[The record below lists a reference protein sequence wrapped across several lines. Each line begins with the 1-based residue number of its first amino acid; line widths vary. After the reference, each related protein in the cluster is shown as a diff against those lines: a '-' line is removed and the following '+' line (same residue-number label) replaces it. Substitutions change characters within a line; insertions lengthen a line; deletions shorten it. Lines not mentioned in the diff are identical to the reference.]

1 MDLFTGLVLIQKD
14 TQQLVLKQ
22 YRYGSLLDACAV
34 AAGARPPQIATLYT
48 GVLGRPVYS
57 ALKEENTQAGGQSPE
72 DQRRTAEMLYSLLNK
87 GGKFAEQGQI
97 LFDPNLSNSEKSQK
111 WLTTAVNDAGGP
123 IPFISQVLFGLSAAG
138 GTVATGIYKFKKLYN
153 ESGESQL
160 QNAIEGIE
168 GQHSKKLFTDKQG
181 PVEKIQAIAQAY
193 EQNQAL
199 IEAMGPFVGDYRNEI
214 TPTELKTKIAS
225 LVNDLPNNP
234 SEQNQKVMKWLNWS
248 LESAANLV
256 ARKKIDP
263 IKLNL
268 DVEVQGK
275 IGNIIRYFTAKADI
289 PQHEPSDIL
298 VDYQI
303 SEQTPEE
310 LDKLKSELQKS
321 VDQTSK
327 GLLMAFRNESLI
339 LRYVLENLMK

>member
-160 QNAIEGIE
+160 KNAIEGIE

-199 IEAMGPFVGDYRNEI
+199 IEAMGPFVGDYSSNMTTPALKENILRLVSTFPDNPNEQ
-214 TPTELKTKIAS
+214 T
-225 LVNDLPNNP
+225 
-234 SEQNQKVMKWLNWS
+234 QKVMKWLNWS
-248 LESAANLV
+248 LESAANLLTG
-256 ARKKIDP
+256 KKISP
-263 IKLNL
+263 IGFKL
-268 DVEVQGK
+268 DAKVQGK
-275 IGNIIRYFTAKADI
+275 IGQIIRYFIANAGIQPDAPASEFK
-289 PQHEPSDIL
+289 EF
-298 VDYQI
+298 QI
-303 SEQTPEE
+303 GEQTAEQLE
-310 LDKLKSELQKS
+310 KLKSELQKS